1 MGIVA
6 AILLGVVG
14 VMMMAAVVGVMIRID
29 RANQRKVDRKRAEW
43 EAGGREEP
51 WALGNW
57 SSCSG
62 SGGS

>member
-1 MGIVA
+1 M
-6 AILLGVVG
+6 VG
-14 VMMMAAVVGVMIRID
+14 VMRMAAVVGVMIRID